1 MNKSVAIQYSN
12 KQQDEIVI
20 NFCIYFIHC
29 ILWSGSSRWVFKF
42 NIKIIK
48 KYCKFTTGFVPD
60 PNFGRLMSLTWQRVA
75 NTPEYREFIVKNGKI
90 ENLTLDPEW
99 NSFFSKHWKQ
109 VENDIESGKI

>member
-1 MNKSVAIQYSN
+1 
-12 KQQDEIVI
+12 
-20 NFCIYFIHC
+20 
-29 ILWSGSSRWVFKF
+29 
-42 NIKIIK
+42 
-48 KYCKFTTGFVPD
+48 
-60 PNFGRLMSLTWQRVA
+60 MSLTWQRVA